1 MIVEIVRRNQPSG
14 GWGAILDVGCGDG
27 LFFDRLKEFG
37 EIDGVE
43 PDAAIVSADNP
54 HRRHIHIGPFDE
66 SFQPGRKYSL
76 ILMLDVLEHL
86 DAPVEALR
94 RGLSLLSP
102 GGLLLITVPAFR
114 LLWSSHDVLNHHRTR
129 YTKSSFRHV
138 AGQAGMRI
146 VKERYF
152 FISLFPIKLA
162 VRALESI
169 FPAEPKVPTVPF
181 PGINRFLLQ
190 VARLETKL
198 AYKLPMPF
206 GSSLLVMGTHK
217 PEF

>member
-1 MIVEIVRRNQPSG
+1 MIVEIVRRHQPSG

-43 PDAAIVSADNP
+43 PDSAIVQADNP
-54 HRRHIHIGPFDE
+54 HRQHIHIGPFDK
-66 SFQPGRKYSL
+66 SFQPGHKYSL

-102 GGLLLITVPAFR
+102 GGLMLITVPAFR
-114 LLWSSHDVLNHHRTR
+114 VLWSNHDVLNHHRTR
-129 YTKSSFRHV
+129 YTKSSFRQV
-138 AGQAGMRI
+138 ARQAGMRI
-146 VKERYF
+146 LKERYF

-162 VRALESI
+162 VRALESL
-169 FPAEPKVPTVPF
+169 FPAEPKVPTVPP
-181 PGINRFLLQ
+181 PGINRLLLQ
-190 VARLETKL
+190 VARLEANL

-206 GSSLLVMGTHK
+206 GTSLFVMGTHK
-217 PEF
+217 SKY